1 MNYTNLQNSSLI
13 DQISNT
19 LNPKQKEAVFAE
31 SGPVLVIA
39 GAGSGKTRVLTYRVA
54 YLTGILGIPP
64 HRIFVATFT
73 NKAAQE
79 MNERI
84 KSLLGTQVRDLWI
97 GTFHSLCVR
106 ILRKEIWR
114 IGYSQNFSIFDR
126 DDQKKLIKDIVGKGE
141 RPDRFIHYISRVKT
155 YGEGIEDRFLNS
167 VFEEYIKKM
176 KQLNALDFD
185 DLLVLTL
192 KIFESFPDVRNHY
205 AERFLHILVDEYQ
218 DTNRLQYEIIRHLS
232 SRHRNIFVVGDDDQS
247 IYAFRGADLRNIL
260 DFEQDFPDARIIRL
274 EQNYRSTKNILKA
287 ASTVIAHNRFRK
299 GKTLWTQNPEG
310 KKILIFECDTEREEA
325 ETVAKIIE
333 KSGREYR
340 DFLILYRT
348 NAQSRAFEERFHLEG
363 IPYQIVGGMKF
374 YERQEI
380 KDILAYLRVLVNPKD
395 EIALLRIFNV
405 PPRGIGVKTIEV
417 IKNYAETGKVSL
429 LDVLNQIESLDFPKS
444 RKEKLHNFFNLITD
458 FKEKSK
464 QLNVYE
470 LTKYIIEQTGYMEYL
485 EREFEPEKAEMKK
498 EYVKELLGEIEEFVK
513 GNPGADVEDYIHYTS
528 LLTDIDEFE
537 EKENIVTMMTMH
549 NAKGLEYPVVIIT
562 GLEEG
567 VLPHIRSMGD
577 PGEIEEERRLFH
589 VALTRAKEEV
599 YITYSRLRY
608 FKGERYL
615 TPSRFIKELPEDV
628 VVQLGRGLEKLG
640 YENKYREIIPEKDG
654 ETVAPGDIVMHSL
667 FGRGKVLEVYEGKAK
682 VHFDY
687 HGIKILVLEY
697 AKLKKVN

>member
-1 MNYTNLQNSSLI
+1 MNYTNLQNYSLI
-13 DQISNT
+13 DQINNT
-19 LNPKQKEAVFAE
+19 LNEKQKEAVLVD

-54 YLTGILGIPP
+54 YLTGVLGIPP

-79 MNERI
+79 MKERI
-84 KSLLGTQVRDLWI
+84 NSLIGTHIKDLWI

-106 ILRKEIWR
+106 ILRREIWR

-141 RPDRFIHYISRVKT
+141 RPDRFINYISRVKT
-155 YGEGIEDRFLNS
+155 YGAGIEDRFLNS
-167 VFEEYIKKM
+167 VFEEYTRKM

-192 KIFESFPDVRNHY
+192 KIFEKFPEVRNHY

-218 DTNRLQYEIIRHLS
+218 DTNRLQYEIIKHLS

-287 ASTVIAHNRFRK
+287 ASTVIAHNRMRK

-310 KKILIFECDTEREEA
+310 KKIFIFECDTEREEA

-333 KSGREYR
+333 KSGREYK

-380 KDILAYLRVLVNPKD
+380 KDILAYLRILVNPKD
-395 EIALLRIFNV
+395 EIALLRIINV
-405 PPRGIGVKTIEV
+405 PPRGIGTKTV
-417 IKNYAETGKVSL
+417 QAIKNLVEVKNTSF
-429 LDVLNQIESLDFPKS
+429 LDAFVHLEDLNLSRS
-444 RKEKLHNFFNLITD
+444 RKEKLQNFFSLITD
-458 FKEKSK
+458 FKEKAREID
-464 QLNVYE
+464 VYE
-470 LTKYIIEQTGYMEYL
+470 LTKYIIDKIDYMQYL
-485 EREFEPEKAEMKK
+485 EREFDPEKAEMKK

-537 EKENIVTMMTMH
+537 EKENMVTMMTVH

-577 PGEIEEERRLFH
+577 SHEIEEERRLFH

-608 FKGERYL
+608 FRGERYL
-615 TPSRFIKELPEDV
+615 TPSRFLEELPENV
-628 VVQLGRGLEKLG
+628 VVHIGRDPEKLRYVNG
-640 YENKYREIIPEKDG
+640 HHEMVHKRDEEIL
-654 ETVAPGDIVMHSL
+654 APGDMVMHSL
-667 FGRGKVLEVYEGKAK
+667 FGRGKVIEVYEGKAK
-682 VHFDY
+682 VNFDY
-687 HGIKILVLEY
+687 HGVKILVLEY

>member
-1 MNYTNLQNSSLI
+1 MNYTNLQNSFLI
-13 DQISNT
+13 DQINNT
-19 LNPKQKEAVFAE
+19 LNEKQKEAVLVE

-79 MNERI
+79 MKERI
-84 KSLLGTQVRDLWI
+84 NSLMGTQVRDLWI

-167 VFEEYIKKM
+167 VFEEYTKKM
-176 KQLNALDFD
+176 KLLNALDFD

-192 KIFESFPDVRNHY
+192 KIFESFPDVKNHY

-232 SRHRNIFVVGDDDQS
+232 SKHRNIFVVGDDDQS

-287 ASTVIAHNRFRK
+287 ASTVIAHNRLRK

-310 KKILIFECDTEREEA
+310 KKIVIFECDTEREEA

-380 KDILAYLRVLVNPKD
+380 KDILAYLRILVNPKD

-405 PPRGIGVKTIEV
+405 PPRGIGVKTVETV
-417 IKNYAETGKVSL
+417 KNYAEMKKVSL
-429 LDVLNQIESLDFPKS
+429 LDALKQMESLDLHKS
-444 RKEKLHNFFNLITD
+444 RKEKLQNFF
-458 FKEKSK
+458 
-464 QLNVYE
+464 
-470 LTKYIIEQTGYMEYL
+470 
-485 EREFEPEKAEMKK
+485 
-498 EYVKELLGEIEEFVK
+498 
-513 GNPGADVEDYIHYTS
+513 S
-528 LLTDIDEFE
+528 L
-537 EKENIVTMMTMH
+537 
-549 NAKGLEYPVVIIT
+549 
-562 GLEEG
+562 
-567 VLPHIRSMGD
+567 
-577 PGEIEEERRLFH
+577 
-589 VALTRAKEEV
+589 
-599 YITYSRLRY
+599 
-608 FKGERYL
+608 
-615 TPSRFIKELPEDV
+615 
-628 VVQLGRGLEKLG
+628 
-640 YENKYREIIPEKDG
+640 
-654 ETVAPGDIVMHSL
+654 
-667 FGRGKVLEVYEGKAK
+667 
-682 VHFDY
+682 
-687 HGIKILVLEY
+687 
-697 AKLKKVN
+697 

>member
-1 MNYTNLQNSSLI
+1 MNYTNLQNSFLI
-13 DQISNT
+13 DQINNT
-19 LNPKQKEAVFAE
+19 LNEKQKEAVLVE

-79 MNERI
+79 MKERI
-84 KSLLGTQVRDLWI
+84 NSLMGTQVRDLWI

-167 VFEEYIKKM
+167 VFEEYTKKM
-176 KQLNALDFD
+176 KLLNALDFD

-192 KIFESFPDVRNHY
+192 KIFESFPDVKNHY

-232 SRHRNIFVVGDDDQS
+232 SKHRNIFVVGDDDQS

-287 ASTVIAHNRFRK
+287 ASTVIAHNRLRK

-310 KKILIFECDTEREEA
+310 KKIVIFECDTEREEA

-380 KDILAYLRVLVNPKD
+380 KDILAYLRILVNPKD

-405 PPRGIGVKTIEV
+405 PPRGIGVKTIETV
-417 IKNYAETGKVSL
+417 KNYAEMKKVSL
-429 LDVLNQIESLDFPKS
+429 LDALKQMESLDLHKS
-444 RKEKLHNFFNLITD
+444 RKEKLQNFFSLITD

-464 QLNVYE
+464 QLDVYE
-470 LTKYIIEQTGYMEYL
+470 LTKYIIEQTGYIDYL

-537 EKENIVTMMTMH
+537 EKENTVTMMTVH

-577 PGEIEEERRLFH
+577 PNEIEEERRLFH

-687 HGIKILVLEY
+687 HGIKTLVLEY

>member
-1 MNYTNLQNSSLI
+1 MNYTNLQNSFLI
-13 DQISNT
+13 DQINNT
-19 LNPKQKEAVFAE
+19 LNEKQKEAVLVE

-79 MNERI
+79 MKERI
-84 KSLLGTQVRDLWI
+84 NSLMGTQVRDLWI

-126 DDQKKLIKDIVGKGE
+126 DDQKKVIKDIVGKGE

-167 VFEEYIKKM
+167 VFEEYTKKM
-176 KQLNALDFD
+176 KLLNALDFD

-192 KIFESFPDVRNHY
+192 KIFESFPDVKNHY

-232 SRHRNIFVVGDDDQS
+232 SKHRNIFVVGDDDQS

-287 ASTVIAHNRFRK
+287 ASTVIAHNRLRK

-310 KKILIFECDTEREEA
+310 KKIVIFECDTEREEA

-363 IPYQIVGGMKF
+363 IPYQIVGGLKF

-380 KDILAYLRVLVNPKD
+380 KDILAYLRILVNLKD

-405 PPRGIGVKTIEV
+405 PPRGIGVKTIETV
-417 IKNYAETGKVSL
+417 KNYAEMKKVSL
-429 LDVLNQIESLDFPKS
+429 LDALKQIESLDLHKS
-444 RKEKLHNFFNLITD
+444 RKEKLQNFFSLITD

-464 QLNVYE
+464 QLDVYE

-537 EKENIVTMMTMH
+537 EKENTVTMMTVH

-577 PGEIEEERRLFH
+577 PNEIEEERRLFH

-615 TPSRFIKELPEDV
+615 TPSRFLEELPEDV
-628 VVQLGRGLEKLG
+628 VVHLGRGLEKLR
-640 YENKYREIIPEKDG
+640 YENKYREMIPEMDE
-654 ETVAPGDIVMHSL
+654 ETLAPGDIVMHSL

>member
-1 MNYTNLQNSSLI
+1 LI

-687 HGIKILVLEY
+687 RGIKILVLEQ
-697 AKLKKVN
+697 AKLKKVH

>member
-654 ETVAPGDIVMHSL
+654 ETVAPGDIVIHSL

-682 VHFDY
+682 IHFDY